1 MPYICR
7 TLYFFMKKFSAWLLL
22 MIILFHMG
30 LFYPVFFLYKAEIK
44 REVRARILGG
54 DGQLLSK
61 EATVMVLSEKAFKD
75 LQWLEKE
82 REFIFNGRLYDVI
95 SIQRDLQ
102 GKIKIVALEDGKEQA
117 LYQALKKRNEAGASR
132 SGQVNLGLQFSLY
145 CLPVHSIYQ
154 YIPYRIII
162 LNGFQENSL
171 ILFEPGVPSP
181 PPWFI

>member
-1 MPYICR
+1 
-7 TLYFFMKKFSAWLLL
+7 MKKYGAWLLL

-30 LFYPVFFLYKAEIK
+30 FFYPLFFLRKAEIK

-61 EATVMVLSEKAFKD
+61 EATVMVLSEMAFKD

-95 SIQRDLQ
+95 SIQRDFQ
-102 GKIKIVALEDGKEQA
+102 GKIRLVALEDGKEQA
-117 LYQALKKRNEAGASR
+117 LYQSLKKRHETGASR
-132 SGQVNLGLQFSLY
+132 SSQVNLELQFSLY
-145 CLPVHSIYQ
+145 CLLIHSIHQ
-154 YIPYRIII
+154 HIPCKNVI
-162 LNGFQENSL
+162 LNGFKENSL

-181 PPWFI
+181 PPWFT